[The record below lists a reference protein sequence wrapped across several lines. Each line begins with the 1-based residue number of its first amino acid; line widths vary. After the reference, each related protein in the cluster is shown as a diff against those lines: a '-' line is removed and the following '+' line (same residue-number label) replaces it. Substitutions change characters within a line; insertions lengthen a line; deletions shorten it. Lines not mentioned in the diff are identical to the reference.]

1 MPKVEKLLD
10 AIEAAQKEIKAN
22 DYKSA
27 IVLGL
32 EKLFN
37 KFKKS

>member
-1 MPKVEKLLD
+1 MQKVEKLLD
-10 AIEAAQKEIKAN
+10 AIEAAQKEIRAKE
-22 DYKSA
+22 YKSA

-32 EKLFN
+32 QKLFN